1 MNSKKNNIMSNRMNY
16 TENTEDEID
25 SLDEEEE
32 NKLYMNKKEVDYA
45 TSKYDIYNFVSIL

>member
-1 MNSKKNNIMSNRMNY
+1 MNY